1 MQEGIYINANI
12 HERDLRYLQCQPTH
26 KSQKNEFL
34 VGGNLCSFVIP
45 NKWQKAADEN
55 LHPCELQKWGSSS
68 MAILCNSKNQQSW
81 NVLLNK

>member
-34 VGGNLCSFVIP
+34 VGGNLCSFVILT
-45 NKWQKAADEN
+45 NGRRQQMKICIHVN
-55 LHPCELQKWGSSS
+55 C
-68 MAILCNSKNQQSW
+68 KNEAVPLW
-81 NVLLNK
+81 PFCVIWKINNPGMLVE